1 MTASVAMQ
9 LIVDGLAMGLVYVL
23 LASGF
28 NLIMT
33 VPKVLFIAYGE
44 FYMLGAYVLWGLV
57 LLGNIPFLPALCLA
71 TIATAILGGIVYR
84 LIFQRIQYME
94 QQFLTNIIAALALSM
109 IIAQGALLVFGTE
122 SRGMPSIFPGIVNI
136 GAITIAAE
144 KIVLVVLTLAV
155 LMGLNIFLQKTNYGR
170 AMRAVSFNADVAAL
184 QGVSANMTCLVTM
197 AVGCGLAGFA
207 GGLMA
212 PVFALSPKMGSI
224 TIFVLFVV
232 MLGGIGSMVGAILA
246 GLILGMTLSFGQFFF
261 GSGLSQI
268 VFFVVIFIILYFRP
282 GGLLGKAEAD
292 IPI

>member
-1 MTASVAMQ
+1 MPVSIIIQ

-44 FYMLGAYVLWGLV
+44 FYMLGAYVLWGLMF
-57 LLGNIPFLPALCLA
+57 LGDVPFFPALCAA
-71 TIATAILGGIVYR
+71 TLATAILGGIVYR

-109 IIAQGALLVFGTE
+109 IIAQAALLAFGTE
-122 SRGMPSIFPGIVNI
+122 ARGMPSIFPGIVNI
-136 GAITIAAE
+136 GGITISVE
-144 KIVLVVLTLAV
+144 KIVLVALTLAV
-155 LMGLNIFLQKTNYGR
+155 LIGLNIFLQKTNSGR

-184 QGVSANMTCLVTM
+184 QGVSANMTCLATM

-212 PVFALSPKMGSI
+212 PVFALSPGMGAI

-246 GLILGMTLSFGQFFF
+246 GLILGMTLSFGQFFI

-268 VFFVVIFIILYFRP
+268 LFFVVIFIILYFRP

>member
-1 MTASVAMQ
+1 MQ

-44 FYMLGAYVLWGLV
+44 FYMLGAYALWGLV
-57 LLGNIPFLPALCLA
+57 LLGNVPFLPALCLA

-94 QQFLTNIIAALALSM
+94 QQFLTNIIAAMALSM
-109 IIAQGALLVFGTE
+109 IIAQGSLLVFGTE
-122 SRGMPSIFPGIVNI
+122 SRGMPSIFPGIVNM
-136 GAITIAAE
+136 GSITIPVE
-144 KIVLVVLTLAV
+144 KVVLVALTLAV
-155 LMGLNIFLQKTNYGR
+155 LIGLNTFLQKTNYGR

-268 VFFVVIFIILYFRP
+268 SFFVVIFIILYFRP